1 MCAEHHCIDYLPV
14 ILERAPFYANA
25 ELQDRLHEQSYTPDL
40 WDKCVLRGS
49 SLFMTRINDTSML
62 CLVHSQSPSDPF
74 TASAPLRD
82 L

>member
-1 MCAEHHCIDYLPV
+1 MQSITASDYLHV
-14 ILERAPFYANA
+14 ILESAPFYVNA
-25 ELQDRLHEQSYTPDL
+25 ELQDRLREQRYTPDL
-40 WDKCVLRGS
+40 WDMCVLRGS
-49 SLFMTRINDTSML
+49 CFFMTRINDTSML